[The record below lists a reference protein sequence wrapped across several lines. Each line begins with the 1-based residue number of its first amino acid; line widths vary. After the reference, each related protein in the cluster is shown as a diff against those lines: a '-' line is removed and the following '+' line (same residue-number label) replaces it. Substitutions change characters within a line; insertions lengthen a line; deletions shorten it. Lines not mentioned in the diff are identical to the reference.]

1 MLIIDVRHQTIFSN
15 TFSKCLS
22 ALPTATI
29 KATTVKLS
37 ITRTTTAAA
46 QVTTASQQPKQ
57 QLKQL
62 EYQLQEQQQQQQQQH
77 QQSEKQSHGN
87 LPCHGGGVL
96 SESYKILTELSK
108 TPLRAVA
115 LASFLG
121 DGFAALG
128 SRTPSVKDLM
138 AFGSVLHNNQHNI

>member
-1 MLIIDVRHQTIFSN
+1 MSAVAT
-15 TFSKCLS
+15 TSKCNKYR
-22 ALPTATI
+22 TA
-29 KATTVKLS
+29 
-37 ITRTTTAAA
+37 
-46 QVTTASQQPKQ
+46 
-57 QLKQL
+57 
-62 EYQLQEQQQQQQQQH
+62 
-77 QQSEKQSHGN
+77 N
-87 LPCHGGGVL
+87 LPCHSGGVL

-138 AFGSVLHNNQHNI
+138 AFGSVLHNNQHSIGEYEEFINICDMKACLVYYI